1 MTDCASNLA
10 TRSQTGT
17 GRRTE
22 RRRLGKVSG
31 HSYAFIGLERIGGV
45 MAYDVSNL
53 APFRNE
59 LIELHNA
66 MNGTIN
72 LDGPSLQY
80 APFISSGT
88 CEVALLP
95 AVPVEPGKFVL
106 A

>member
-1 MTDCASNLA
+1 MTSIRAA
-10 TRSQTGT
+10 TIVARSPEGVA
-17 GRRTE
+17 
-22 RRRLGKVSG
+22 LGEVDG